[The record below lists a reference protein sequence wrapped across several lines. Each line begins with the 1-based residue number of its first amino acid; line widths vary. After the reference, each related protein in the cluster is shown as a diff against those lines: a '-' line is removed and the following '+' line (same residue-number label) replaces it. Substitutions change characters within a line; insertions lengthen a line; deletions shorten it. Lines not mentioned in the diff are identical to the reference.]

1 MEQLLYEAFLIA
13 ILILINGYLS
23 GTEIAVVTARKSHI
37 KHLAES
43 GKKNAKI
50 FLKLKEEPDRFLATI
65 QIGITIIGVLASAI
79 GGATAIEV
87 IKPALQKI
95 PIRAISAAS
104 DPLAIGIAVVIITY
118 FS

>member
-43 GKKNAKI
+43 GQ
-50 FLKLKEEPDRFLATI
+50 LEEVAIVEIDLGLVRYRVGETDSRRELVTI
-65 QIGITIIGVLASAI
+65 
-79 GGATAIEV
+79 
-87 IKPALQKI
+87 P
-95 PIRAISAAS
+95 
-104 DPLAIGIAVVIITY
+104 
-118 FS
+118 